1 MFFFCLHMILHML
14 NFFKK
19 LSLIA
24 TEIQGQISSETAI
37 ELKTIPATIYQKH
50 AGAKNS
56 LLEWWLIN
64 LKCGQEKKKKKNVT
78 KVLGVNN

>member
-1 MFFFCLHMILHML
+1 MILHML

-56 LLEWWLIN
+56 LLEW
-64 LKCGQEKKKKKNVT
+64 
-78 KVLGVNN
+78 